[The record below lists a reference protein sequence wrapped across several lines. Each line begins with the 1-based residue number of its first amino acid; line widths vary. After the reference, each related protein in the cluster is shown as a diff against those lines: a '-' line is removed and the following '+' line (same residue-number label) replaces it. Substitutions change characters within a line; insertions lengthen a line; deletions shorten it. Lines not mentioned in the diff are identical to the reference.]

1 MPHLSKKQQ
10 ALREIDNRISRLCPF
25 VSSHLFRRQIQYLLS
40 LRRKYKSER
49 YYERLYENH
58 DYLFQKRSLLP
69 STDDMMIKTRRMN
82 YAEFK
87 SLVALFGDH
96 TIFKSKGRKPQAPP
110 EVQLA
115 TCFYRMAGGERESTV
130 ENHFNLSCK
139 SKIDFNRYFWN
150 KHPGL
155 ICLFPA

>member
-10 ALREIDNRISRLCPF
+10 ALRDIDNRVSRLYPF
-25 VSSHLFRRQIQYLLS
+25 VSNHLFRRQIQYLLS
-40 LRRKYKSER
+40 LRRKYESER
-49 YYERLYENH
+49 YYERLPHSTHYENH

-69 STDDMMIKTRRMN
+69 STDDKMIKTLHMN
-82 YAEFK
+82 YAEFR

-115 TCFYRMAGGERESTV
+115 TCIYRMAGGERESTV
-130 ENHFNLSCK
+130 ENHFNLSRK
-139 SKIDFNRYFWN
+139 LRVEFNPYFWS
-150 KHPGL
+150 
-155 ICLFPA
+155 